1 MYTLLVSIVLTQ
13 ICKQEILRGKFQPKA
28 IKPSFSKSFRD
39 RNWIELLSE
48 RGEVVLNAVNL
59 DYNAASKL
67 EQSKLNYWALSLE
80 IKMTRKM
87 MQSFIKIIAPPGLL
101 VIVSWVSKYLLWH

>member
-13 ICKQEILRGKFQPKA
+13 ICKQEIYGEENFNL
-28 IKPSFSKSFRD
+28 KPLSFSKSFRD

-59 DYNAASKL
+59 DYSAASKL

-101 VIVSWVSKYLLWH
+101 FIVSWVSQYLLWH